1 MAFLDPQGDTIATVV
16 EHHDGE
22 VRVREAPAVRV
33 PVAEAVAALAR
44 ARRDET
50 AHPAA
55 RFWGAASLVALQ
67 LVARGRILPGVT
79 AGEHDS
85 WRAGPFDEADARRI
99 RELADAM
106 PAAARALPVD
116 ADLRLAEAE
125 GHVRAFLDAVA
136 DAMPRSPGAVR
147 ATGTSAF
154 AAAKPVKVPRLR
166 TWAAE
171 VSAGLDSGVRL
182 SLRLETGDPARA
194 EFRAVAQLHSLADP
208 SLVVDAADLWEGR
221 DPGFGGAGQDRRDH
235 RHPPRRP
242 RLAAA
247 WTGCWTAPCRT
258 SSRCPTTTS
267 SDLLAGAADRLAAA
281 GVEVHWP
288 RSLVQGLSARGGPRR
303 A

>member
-1 MAFLDPQGDTIATVV
+1 MAFLHPEGEATATVV
-16 EHHDGE
+16 EQHDGRL
-22 VRVREAPAVRV
+22 RVREVPAVHV

-79 AGEHDS
+79 AGDHDS

-106 PAAARALPVD
+106 PAAARAVPID
-116 ADLRLAEAE
+116 EDLRLAEAE
-125 GHVRAFLDAVA
+125 SHVRAFLDAVA

-166 TWAAE
+166 SWAAE

-182 SLRLETGDPARA
+182 SLRLEAGDPARA
-194 EFRAVAQLHSLADP
+194 EFRAVAQLHSLADR
-208 SLVVDAADLWEGR
+208 S
-221 DPGFGGAGQDRRDH
+221 
-235 RHPPRRP
+235 PR
-242 RLAAA
+242 
-247 WTGCWTAPCRT
+247 
-258 SSRCPTTTS
+258 S
-267 SDLLAGAADRLAAA
+267 AAA
-281 GVEVHWP
+281 GTSSP
-288 RSLVQGLSARGGPRR
+288 AR
-303 A
+303 